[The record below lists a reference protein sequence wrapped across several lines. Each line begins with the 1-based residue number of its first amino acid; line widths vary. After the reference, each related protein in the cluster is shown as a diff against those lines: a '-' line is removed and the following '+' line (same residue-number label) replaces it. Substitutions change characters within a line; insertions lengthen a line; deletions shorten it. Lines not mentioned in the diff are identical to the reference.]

1 MNAFTKPLI
10 MTLRRQKDVLGGG
23 NERGEQRWVAAP
35 FRLNSLI
42 VPSL

>member
-23 NERGEQRWVAAP
+23 NERGEQRWLLLLLL
-35 FRLNSLI
+35 RLG
-42 VPSL
+42 